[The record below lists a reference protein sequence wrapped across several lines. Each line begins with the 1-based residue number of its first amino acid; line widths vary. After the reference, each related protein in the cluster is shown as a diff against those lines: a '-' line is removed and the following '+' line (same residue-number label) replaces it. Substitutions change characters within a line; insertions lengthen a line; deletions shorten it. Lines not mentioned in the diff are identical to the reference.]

1 MFGTWLIEGSKMS
14 IENESAEEKAPKTSS
29 TGPLPGES
37 HHDWSNRFG
46 EAVVAALRQ
55 VAREAKAREEARK
68 EEARKKGILVDEDQA
83 G

>member
-1 MFGTWLIEGSKMS
+1 MFGTWLIERSKMS
-14 IENESAEEKAPKTSS
+14 IENESQEEKTPKTSS

-55 VAREAKAREEARK
+55 VAREARDR
-68 EEARKKGILVDEDQA
+68 EEARKKGILVDEDQV